1 MKGEYMTPEEALE
14 LLTNVTSHLQ
24 LNRPDHQQIITAL
37 QVVESLVHPVHVGEI
52 DPADDGIKEDGSIA
66 P

>member
-1 MKGEYMTPEEALE
+1 MTPEEALE

-37 QVVESLVHPVHVGEI
+37 QVVRELVYPVQVGEGEV
-52 DPADDGIKEDGSIA
+52 DPADDDIKGNDSDA